1 MENRQYLNNKELYIE
16 IIISKARGKLTR
28 NAERMLELLAKK
40 TIKKMRYWSN
50 DDRLD
55 CYQSGLLDM
64 FQNWYNF
71 NEDKS
76 INAFAYFTEI
86 FKRGLAK
93 GWNDLY
99 KKKGDNDGGSSEDD
113 GDDKNYDVLF
123 ISYPFFVYVCEKKG
137 PPSSHKDEC
146 VLNVRIH
153 SLMQWDDD

>member
-1 MENRQYLNNKELYIE
+1 MEKQYLNNKELYIE
-16 IIISKARGKLTR
+16 IIVSKAQGKLTR
-28 NAERMLELLAKK
+28 NAEKMLELLAKK

-50 DDRLD
+50 DDKLD

-99 KKKGDNDGGSSEDD
+99 KKKGDNDHQIKLISINSAND
-113 GDDKNYDVLF
+113 GNGL
-123 ISYPFFVYVCEKKG
+123 
-137 PPSSHKDEC
+137 
-146 VLNVRIH
+146 H
-153 SLMQWDDD
+153 SI

>member
-1 MENRQYLNNKELYIE
+1 MEKHYLNNKELYIE
-16 IIISKARGKLTR
+16 IIVSKAHGRLTR
-28 NAERMLELLAKK
+28 NAEKMLEILAKK
-40 TIKKMRYWSN
+40 TIKKMRYYSN
-50 DDRLD
+50 DDKLD

-99 KKKGDNDGGSSEDD
+99 KKKGDNDHQIKLISINSAND
-113 GDDKNYDVLF
+113 GNGL
-123 ISYPFFVYVCEKKG
+123 
-137 PPSSHKDEC
+137 
-146 VLNVRIH
+146 H
-153 SLMQWDDD
+153 SI

>member
-1 MENRQYLNNKELYIE
+1 MKYQKNKKYAIKMEKHYLNNKELYIE
-16 IIISKARGKLTR
+16 IIVSKAHGRLTR
-28 NAERMLELLAKK
+28 NAEKMLEILAKK
-40 TIKKMRYWSN
+40 TIKKMRYYSN
-50 DDRLD
+50 DDKLD

-99 KKKGDNDGGSSEDD
+99 KKKGDNDHQIKLISINSAND
-113 GDDKNYDVLF
+113 GNGL
-123 ISYPFFVYVCEKKG
+123 
-137 PPSSHKDEC
+137 
-146 VLNVRIH
+146 H
-153 SLMQWDDD
+153 SI

>member
-16 IIISKARGKLTR
+16 IIISKARGRLTR

-71 NEDKS
+71 NEEKS

-99 KKKGDNDGGSSEDD
+99 KKKGDNEHQIKLISIESSNDGNG
-113 GDDKNYDVLF
+113 L
-123 ISYPFFVYVCEKKG
+123 
-137 PPSSHKDEC
+137 
-146 VLNVRIH
+146 H
-153 SLMQWDDD
+153 SI

>member
-1 MENRQYLNNKELYIE
+1 MKPLKCNKEFTLIKNDLTVIYLNNKELYIE
-16 IIISKARGKLTR
+16 IIVSKAQGRLTR
-28 NAERMLELLAKK
+28 NAEKMLELLAKK

-50 DDRLD
+50 DDKLD

-64 FQNWYNF
+64 FQNWFNF

-99 KKKGDNDGGSSEDD
+99 KKKGDNEHQIKLISINSANDGNG
-113 GDDKNYDVLF
+113 L
-123 ISYPFFVYVCEKKG
+123 
-137 PPSSHKDEC
+137 
-146 VLNVRIH
+146 H
-153 SLMQWDDD
+153 SI

>member
-1 MENRQYLNNKELYIE
+1 MYLNNKDLYIE
-16 IIISKARGKLTR
+16 IIVSKAQGRLTR
-28 NAERMLELLAKK
+28 NAEKMLELLAKK

-50 DDRLD
+50 DDKLD

-64 FQNWYNF
+64 FQNWFNF

-99 KKKGDNDGGSSEDD
+99 KKKGDNEHLIKLISINGANDGNG
-113 GDDKNYDVLF
+113 L
-123 ISYPFFVYVCEKKG
+123 
-137 PPSSHKDEC
+137 
-146 VLNVRIH
+146 H
-153 SLMQWDDD
+153 SI

>member
-99 KKKGDNDGGSSEDD
+99 KKKGDNEHHIKLISIESSNDGNG
-113 GDDKNYDVLF
+113 L
-123 ISYPFFVYVCEKKG
+123 
-137 PPSSHKDEC
+137 
-146 VLNVRIH
+146 H
-153 SLMQWDDD
+153 SI